1 MCLPSRKNVKHSGFD
16 PRRHL
21 VLAEVT
27 QHHHARQ
34 QQRRRIGQSLARDV
48 RGASVH
54 RLRNRG
60 LPADITVRHNAEAA
74 DKSRAQ
80 IADDVAIEI
89 RQHHHIQ
96 PVRIQDRLQAG
107 VVHDRF
113 VVSDLRKLFGGG
125 AAATANARFTASA
138 ISGPIPSPAIN
149 VAVCTIP

>member
-1 MCLPSRKNVKHSGFD
+1 VCLSSRKNVKHSGFD

-21 VLAEVT
+21 VL
-27 QHHHARQ
+27 
-34 QQRRRIGQSLARDV
+34 
-48 RGASVH
+48 
-54 RLRNRG
+54 
-60 LPADITVRHNAEAA
+60 AEAA

-113 VVSDLRKLFGGG
+113 AVSDFRKLFGGG

-149 VAVCTIP
+149 VAVCTIPRCSPKLRPESKRLTASRTTAYAGVVFIGGLTHG